1 MPRWLPIG
9 VVSPCGFT
17 GCRQPQLHGADTHFF
32 CSVVAILCCL
42 RPRRHLCQPPL
53 RWRRGCGTCRRR
65 HCQSAATGCSSH
77 RHLGSGRQPL
87 RRRERRPDLN
97 SRQWESWRAPP
108 PRGPP
113 RPESAPVATTQTC
126 TVCWSHRGW
135 RKSTR
140 LQQCRLW
147 CLCSPF
153 AVLAVPPIP
162 AMAAHFRQWP
172 AVSAIAAVAAVTAV
186 AVDQVA
192 ACDVGALQ
200 QDWYLGNPTVRVDQ
214 LSINV
219 AEITTRLDRIAG
231 GGQLR

>member
-1 MPRWLPIG
+1 MIL
-9 VVSPCGFT
+9 
-17 GCRQPQLHGADTHFF
+17 FF

-42 RPRRHLCQPPL
+42 RPRRRLCQPPL

-87 RRRERRPDLN
+87 RRRERRPDRN

-113 RPESAPVATTQTC
+113 SRIGAGGNDANLHGLLVTSWMEEKHATSAVPFMV
-126 TVCWSHRGW
+126 S
-135 RKSTR
+135 
-140 LQQCRLW
+140 LQSF
-147 CLCSPF
+147 CSPCRPSHPRHGGSLRD
-153 AVLAVPPIP
+153 ACRSRRNGVNLGWN
-162 AMAAHFRQWP
+162 HLTRTRRQRP